1 MDRSFFKDTI
11 CKDHFGMSNLLHY
24 PYDPKVDQDTWGV
37 REHTDYGLIAILMI
51 GDKGLEVKSVN
62 NEWFNID
69 PIPNTFVINVG
80 DILERMTKGL
90 YKSTPHRVRN
100 TVGKSRF
107 SVPYFYDPGWTADIK
122 DLEFPIEEKEF

>member
-1 MDRSFFKDTI
+1 M
-11 CKDHFGMSNLLHY
+11 
-24 PYDPKVDQDTWGV
+24 
-37 REHTDYGLIAILMI
+37 
-51 GDKGLEVKSVN
+51 KSVN

-107 SVPYFYDPGWTADIK
+107 SVPYFYDPGYDKKIHELDI
-122 DLEFPIEEKEF
+122 EISE